1 MDKLQQKVNKIKED
15 LAFSMLKIKE
25 DVENYQNIHLVK
37 HEEGTDDNCSKRIK
51 WSTDRAENL
60 YSSLEEAVNELHEEM
75 ASNWEES
82 EDEYNDTT
90 TRQIEELSEY
100 QENLQMIVWGSWEAL
115 NTKSKPK
122 ENRENKC
129 KQCNFSVEGKLKAKV
144 ESTLQHAP

>member
-1 MDKLQQKVNKIKED
+1 MSGEKQRLANIFSKAYQLQTSFKMDKLQQKVNKIKED

-25 DVENYQNIHLVK
+25 DVKNYQNIHLVK

-90 TRQIEELSEY
+90 TRQIEELSEH
-100 QENLQMIVWGSWEAL
+100 QENTQ
-115 NTKSKPK
+115 
-122 ENRENKC
+122 NKI
-129 KQCNFSVEGKLKAKV
+129 
-144 ESTLQHAP
+144 